1 MISGTGDAQRELVQR
16 ENEREKEREIAR
28 RDLARRDLAR
38 STVHEIAINANG
50 ASRDHVDDRDPTAR
64 SREALIV
71 IDASRDRTVDRNP
84 RS

>member
-28 RDLARRDLAR
+28 RDLVR
-38 STVHEIAINANG
+38 STVREIAINANG

-64 SREALIV
+64 SCEAPIA